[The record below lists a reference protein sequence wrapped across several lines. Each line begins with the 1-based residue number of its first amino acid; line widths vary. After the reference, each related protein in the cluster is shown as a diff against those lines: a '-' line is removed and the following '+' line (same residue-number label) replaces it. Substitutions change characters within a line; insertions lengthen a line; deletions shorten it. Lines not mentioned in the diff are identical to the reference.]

1 MNMPKNELYEEI
13 YFDKIIAFQAQLVS
27 MATRTNHALYNHLLL
42 DFKLYEF
49 RFFLLIFLKSYLTNN
64 ASSGAL
70 TKMLI
75 KDITVIYHS
84 TLGISHYILPFYR
97 RTSSI
102 LLCL

>member
-49 RFFLLIFLKSYLTNN
+49 RFFY
-64 ASSGAL
+64 
-70 TKMLI
+70 
-75 KDITVIYHS
+75 
-84 TLGISHYILPFYR
+84 
-97 RTSSI
+97 
-102 LLCL
+102 